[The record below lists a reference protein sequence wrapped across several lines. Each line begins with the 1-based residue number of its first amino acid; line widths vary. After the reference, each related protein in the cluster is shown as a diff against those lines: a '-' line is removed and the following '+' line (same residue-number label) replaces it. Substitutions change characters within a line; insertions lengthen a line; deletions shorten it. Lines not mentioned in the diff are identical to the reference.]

1 MEKFSNWIEKKI
13 SPLANKLA
21 RQKYLQAL
29 QNTFLAL
36 IPLFTI
42 GSFALIIISPPMDY
56 TTMDSGVLKAIMHG
70 WANIASFTSPALGYV
85 YSVTMSLIALWT
97 SIGLAINLGKHY
109 KMDKSWVT
117 VAVSV
122 ASFMITATMNKE
134 GTLVFDYLDGKGL
147 FVAILVT
154 IVSFELYRFL
164 SDRKVGYINLE
175 GGGVPPAL
183 AESIGNLVPIVIV
196 LVAVATVNAV
206 LLNFTGVEIPAIMQ
220 LIMTPIVNMVDSI
233 WGVVILALIVMIF
246 WWFGIHDTVITG
258 PLDTFL
264 MNNFTANQ
272 AAFAA
277 GTAAVA
283 LPYIVTEPFWWTFM
297 AIGGSGATLGL
308 AILTLFSKS
317 KQLKTI

>member
-109 KMDKSWVT
+109 KMDKS
-117 VAVSV
+117 
-122 ASFMITATMNKE
+122 
-134 GTLVFDYLDGKGL
+134 
-147 FVAILVT
+147 
-154 IVSFELYRFL
+154 
-164 SDRKVGYINLE
+164 
-175 GGGVPPAL
+175 
-183 AESIGNLVPIVIV
+183 
-196 LVAVATVNAV
+196 
-206 LLNFTGVEIPAIMQ
+206 
-220 LIMTPIVNMVDSI
+220 
-233 WGVVILALIVMIF
+233 
-246 WWFGIHDTVITG
+246 
-258 PLDTFL
+258 
-264 MNNFTANQ
+264 
-272 AAFAA
+272 
-277 GTAAVA
+277 
-283 LPYIVTEPFWWTFM
+283 
-297 AIGGSGATLGL
+297 
-308 AILTLFSKS
+308 
-317 KQLKTI
+317 